1 MAAKAQAQTTE
12 AFESISIA
20 GNKALKDSFE
30 KAAAVFGDFNAFS
43 KDNVEALVAS
53 ASTAGKGAEKI
64 NARVASFAKQAIEE
78 SVEVAKKAATA
89 KSVQELIE
97 LQSDWAKSSLDSYM
111 GEVNKLAD
119 LYATS
124 LKDAMKPLNE
134 RVTAAVELF
143 QAQR

>member
-1 MAAKAQAQTTE
+1 MTTL
-12 AFESISIA
+12 SV
-20 GNKALKDSFE
+20 LKFDRPE
-30 KAAAVFGDFNAFS
+30 G
-43 KDNVEALVAS
+43 
-53 ASTAGKGAEKI
+53 
-64 NARVASFAKQAIEE
+64 AKQALEDG
-78 SVEVAKKAATA
+78 VQVAKKAATA

-97 LQSDWAKSSLDSYM
+97 LQSEWAKASLDAYM

-124 LKDAMKPLNE
+124 VKDAIKPLNE